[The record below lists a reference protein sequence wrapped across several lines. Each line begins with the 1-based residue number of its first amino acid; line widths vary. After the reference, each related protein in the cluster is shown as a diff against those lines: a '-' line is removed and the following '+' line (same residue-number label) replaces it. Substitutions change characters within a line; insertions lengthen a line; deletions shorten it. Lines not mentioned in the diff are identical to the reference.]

1 MLRNILNLIKFNEL
15 TPQEREK
22 LKKILKNSKDSLEA
36 TIEDVN
42 RKLKKPTPNQGTR
55 KYEARSNSKSS
66 SDCGRTVVLRGH

>member
-22 LKKILKNSKDSLEA
+22 LKKILKNNKDSLEA

-42 RKLKKPTPNQGTR
+42 RRLRKKKPKP
-55 KYEARSNSKSS
+55 KSK
-66 SDCGRTVVLRGH
+66 RTSKG